1 MVFERLIALTERHE
15 RLISLIGAGWFA
27 CGCAVYAKFIMLP
40 DLPFLTDEV
49 VLYSGAAYNAL
60 WFGFGRPAAERHKK
74 LKANP
79 E

>member
-1 MVFERLIALTERHE
+1 MIERFIALTERHE

-27 CGCAVYAKFIMLP
+27 FGCAAYAKFIILP

-60 WFGFGRPAAERHKK
+60 WFGFGRPAVERHKK
-74 LKANP
+74 LKADP
-79 E
+79 K